1 MLVEWMEWTHV
12 HSVGPQSHPSS
23 QVNCLYQLYDD
34 WTFRGQLGTRL
45 SSGCWFLLHGL
56 AQDSSIYESPVCF
69 LLQVPEE
76 AHSSRHIMHSCR
88 KVWALLPQGQIVRV
102 MCAFLLPWEE
112 SFPCQDSS
120 TLKTLIWP
128 SIAWI
133 EMKWWKY
140 KKEDFITLSFR
151 LCNLLSPSCL
161 TAAFWIEL
169 Y

>member
-1 MLVEWMEWTHV
+1 MYTVWDSRAIPVPRLTACTSCMRTE
-12 HSVGPQSHPSS
+12 HSGDSLGPG
-23 QVNCLYQLYDD
+23 CL
-34 WTFRGQLGTRL
+34 LGADFCSMGWHRTAAFMK
-45 SSGCWFLLHGL
+45 G
-56 AQDSSIYESPVCF
+56 PVCF

-88 KVWALLPQGQIVRV
+88 KVWALLPQSQIVRV

-120 TLKTLIWP
+120 TLKTPIWP